1 MQINKKIL
9 ILIFSI
15 LTALSSLIL
24 ANVVIN
30 FIDYG
35 KKTTIERIYSIAESV
50 RDGLIAHMVL
60 DKMDQSDM
68 FLNNMIQHQNV
79 TELRVLRSKK
89 IIDTYGEGEIESYK
103 YDDIEKKVLSNGTP
117 ITKIIKNEDETA
129 VRVTIPYIASKYTNP
144 NCMRCHTNAKDGE
157 VLGAIT
163 VKVDAKDIRANVI
176 KIIFK
181 IILIT
186 AIFLVIAFFISR
198 YFVKPYIKLFNDLEE
213 GISRAYKG
221 DFSYHI
227 KTQVS
232 DDAANVAKRLN
243 DLSEIFR
250 FKKTIETDID
260 KMKIYER
267 IAYILEH
274 NFNIKEFLIFENS
287 NITKKRKIV
296 YKSAFASYIDSNE
309 MQRSKH
315 TCRAFRTNNTTVSTD
330 FHKICD
336 LCFREEKENICLP
349 FTVSEEFSLTLLIY
363 TDSKDELE
371 KVKELIPIIT
381 NYFEIAEPV
390 LQTKSLMDKLNEKS
404 LKDPMTKLYNRRFF
418 TEYTETKITENTKFS
433 LMMVDIDL
441 FKSVNDTYGHDIG
454 DKVIIEVAN
463 VFKKVLKGSDL
474 AIRFGGEEFV
484 LITFNT
490 TVADAQKIANNIRKE
505 FSKIVFTT
513 PTESF
518 SKTLSIGIANYPDD
532 SSNVEEVLKFAD
544 LALYNAKESGRDKVV
559 IFHPKMNQEEKK

>member
-1 MQINKKIL
+1 MQINKKI
-9 ILIFSI
+9 IFLMIFI
-15 LTALSSLIL
+15 LTTLSIFIIG
-24 ANVVIN
+24 NVTIN

-35 KKTTIERIYSIAESV
+35 KKSSIQRINSIAESV

-60 DKMDQSDM
+60 NKMDKRDM
-68 FLNNMIQHQNV
+68 FLNNMIKHQNV

-89 IIDTYGEGEIESYK
+89 IIDTYGEGELESYK
-103 YDDIEKKVLSNGTP
+103 YDDIEKQVLATGESV
-117 ITKIIKNEDETA
+117 TKIINNSNETA
-129 VRVTIPYIASKYTNP
+129 IRVTIPYIASKYTTP
-144 NCMRCHTNAKDGE
+144 NCMQCHTNAKDGD

-163 VKVDAKDIRANVI
+163 VKVDAKDIKHNVYG
-176 KIIFK
+176 IIQK

-186 AIFLVIAFFISR
+186 LVFLLIAFFVSK
-198 YFVKPYIKLFNDLEE
+198 YFIKPYIKLFNDLEE

-221 DFSYHI
+221 DFSYYI
-227 KTQVS
+227 KTKVS

-267 IAYILEH
+267 IAYVLEN

-296 YKSAFASYIDSNE
+296 YKSDFVSYIDTHDMEENKNS
-309 MQRSKH
+309 
-315 TCRAFRTNNTTVSTD
+315 CRAFRTHNAVTSTD
-330 FHKICD
+330 FYKICD
-336 LCFREEKENICLP
+336 LCFQEKKESICLP
-349 FTVSEEFSLTLLIY
+349 FNISEEYSLTLLMY

-381 NYFEIAEPV
+381 NYFEIAVPV
-390 LQTKSLMDKLNEKS
+390 IQTKSLMDKLSEKS
-404 LKDPMTKLYNRRFF
+404 LKDPMTTLYNRRFF
-418 TEYTETKITENTKFS
+418 NEYIETKVTENTKFS

-454 DKVIIEVAN
+454 DKVIIEVAK
-463 VFKKVLKGSDL
+463 VFKRVLKGSDL

-490 TVADAQKIANNIRKE
+490 TAADAQKIANNIRKE
-505 FSKIVFTT
+505 FTKIVFTT

-518 SKTLSIGIANYPDD
+518 SKTLSVGIANYPDD
-532 SSNVEEVLKFAD
+532 SSNVEKVLKFAD

-559 IFHPKMNQEEKK
+559 IYHPKMNQEDQK